1 MKDRILGLMRVRGIT
16 PEEMANHMGIAVSTF
31 YKRLKAPE
39 ELTYGNLIDMADL
52 IGLPIG
58 ELIRKEKERC

>member
-1 MKDRILGLMRVRGIT
+1 MKNRILGLMKIRGIT

-31 YKRLKAPE
+31 YKRLNNPN

-58 ELIRKEKERC
+58 ELIREEKKR